1 MYTYMYADLLFW
13 QKQKQ
18 ELRCLFPSSLPKFT
32 FPGSHFPSP
41 SMKLILALIVTY
53 S

>member
-1 MYTYMYADLLFW
+1 MYTCMYTDLLFW

-18 ELRCLFPSSLPKFT
+18 ELCCLFPPFLPKFT
-32 FPGSHFPSP
+32 FPGSP